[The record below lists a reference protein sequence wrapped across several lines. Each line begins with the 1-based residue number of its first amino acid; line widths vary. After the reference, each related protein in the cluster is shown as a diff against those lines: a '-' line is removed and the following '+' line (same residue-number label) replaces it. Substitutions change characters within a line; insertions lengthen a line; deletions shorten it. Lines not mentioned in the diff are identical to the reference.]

1 MSKLDIFLL
10 DNLNSTKEELKT
22 IKPKTYIDLIIQ
34 LKQEIKNL
42 PQNYETFILDKDNKE
57 IKINN
62 EKKYKKIEDILFI
75 RELTQERLE

>member
-34 LKQEIKNL
+34 LRQGIKNL
-42 PQNYETFILDKDNKE
+42 PQNYETFILDKD
-57 IKINN
+57 
-62 EKKYKKIEDILFI
+62 KKNILFLYEQI
-75 RELTQERLE
+75 IQCNNMYEISNIFVMF